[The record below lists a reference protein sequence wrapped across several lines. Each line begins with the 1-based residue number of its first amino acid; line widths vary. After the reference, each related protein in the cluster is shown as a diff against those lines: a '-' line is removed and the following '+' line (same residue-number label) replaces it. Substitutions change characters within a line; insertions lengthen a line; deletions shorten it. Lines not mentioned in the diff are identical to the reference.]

1 MPDQAHDDD
10 LVMSLVEMALARPP
24 DDREAYLQSACAG
37 NSELFGQVWNYVES
51 EQRMKGFLSDPLFPR
66 ALFEHPFEP
75 GELLDGRFRIVREV
89 AQGGMGIVYEAVDEK
104 LERRIALKC
113 AKIGFRKRLP
123 PEVRNASEISHPNV
137 CKIFEIHTASTQQG
151 EIDFLTME
159 FLDGA
164 TLAERLSGG
173 PLPPEEARTIALQ
186 LCAGLAEAHR
196 NRVIHGDLK
205 SNNVILTTR
214 GDRASRAVITDFGLA
229 RSQEA
234 MQRSMQ
240 SGALGGTPE
249 YMAPELWMG
258 EKASIAS
265 DIYALGVILYELAS
279 GRRPEQPEG
288 GRGDWL
294 GWKPPAVHPK
304 WDRILRRCLDP
315 EPARRFRDADAVA
328 QALAP
333 PRTRRWFLAAAAAAV
348 LAIATGVVT
357 YQRTS
362 APQESVRL
370 AVLPFE
376 SGQASGP
383 LAGTLLRDVAGQ
395 VGRLKGN
402 RHTALAVISL
412 NNVLRKHADSVEKV
426 SSMLGAT
433 HVLRGTIEREHDQLK
448 LQAFLTDA
456 RSLVD
461 LKEWRAQYGVAEERY
476 IPVVLASMVTETLH
490 LPPLAIAPT
499 VNATARGDYLAG
511 LAYLRRDGTI
521 PKALASFERA
531 TQADPDSPLAYAGL
545 AEAQWFKYFLTKQRA
560 WLDRSAESAREA
572 ERRNL
577 DLAQVHRVAG
587 LHLAHAGFYEQAAA
601 EYRRAIELEPDD
613 AENYRRLGQ
622 VYESNNQKGEALVA
636 FETAVSRRPDYYRA
650 HVELGAYHS
659 NRGDFTRAVVP
670 FRKALDLAPDEP
682 NVRFALGATYLN
694 LGMFAAA
701 EQQLRVAVALDD
713 APKALHA
720 LGMTLMYQGR
730 DEEAI
735 AYFSRAL
742 RSNPENCLSWMFL
755 GMAYRRTS
763 RTAQSG
769 DANRHGREVA
779 EAELARNPRDGY
791 VRSILGYFAAALGD
805 RGRAETET
813 KQALNSKP
821 DDAETRWTAI
831 LTYEALGE
839 REASLAVLNRSTP
852 LQLMDI
858 TRWPDVADLARD
870 PRFLRLLLTLNLK

>member
-1 MPDQAHDDD
+1 
-10 LVMSLVEMALARPP
+10 
-24 DDREAYLQSACAG
+24 
-37 NSELFGQVWNYVES
+37 
-51 EQRMKGFLSDPLFPR
+51 
-66 ALFEHPFEP
+66 
-75 GELLDGRFRIVREV
+75 
-89 AQGGMGIVYEAVDEK
+89 MGIVYEAVDEK

-173 PLPPEEARTIALQ
+173 PLPQEEARTIALQ

-279 GRRPEQPEG
+279 GRRPEHPEG

-315 EPARRFRDADAVA
+315 DPARRFRDADAVA

-333 PRTRRWFLAAAAAAV
+333 PRSRRWFLAATAAAV

-357 YQRTS
+357 YQRTT

-412 NNVLRKHADSVEKV
+412 NNVLRKHTDSVEKA
-426 SSMLGAT
+426 SAMLGAT

-461 LKEWRAQYGVAEERY
+461 LKEWRAQYGVAEQRY

-511 LAYLRRDGTI
+511 LAYLRRDSTI

-545 AEAQWFKYFLTKQRA
+545 AEAQWFKYFLTKQRV
-560 WLDRSAESAREA
+560 WLDRSADSAREA
-572 ERRNL
+572 QRRNL
-577 DLAQVHRVAG
+577 DLAPVHRVAG
-587 LHLAHAGFYEQAAA
+587 LHLANAGFYEQAAA

-636 FETAVSRRPDYYRA
+636 FQTAVSRRPDYYRA

-670 FRKALDLAPDEP
+670 FRKALDLAPEEP
-682 NVRFALGATYLN
+682 QVGFALGATYLN

-701 EQQLRVAVALDD
+701 EQQLRVAVALDE
-713 APKALHA
+713 APKALHT
-720 LGMTLMYQGR
+720 LGLTLMYQRR

-742 RSNPENCLSWMFL
+742 RSNPENYLSWMFL
-755 GMAYRRTS
+755 GDGLSQNEPDRAIGRRQSPWPGS
-763 RTAQSG
+763 RRSG
-769 DANRHGREVA
+769 AG
-779 EAELARNPRDGY
+779 
-791 VRSILGYFAAALGD
+791 
-805 RGRAETET
+805 
-813 KQALNSKP
+813 QKP
-821 DDAETRWTAI
+821 A
-831 LTYEALGE
+831 
-839 REASLAVLNRSTP
+839 
-852 LQLMDI
+852 
-858 TRWPDVADLARD
+858 
-870 PRFLRLLLTLNLK
+870 

>member
-1 MPDQAHDDD
+1 MPHEAHDDD

-66 ALFEHPFEP
+66 ALFDHPFEP
-75 GELLDGRFRIVREV
+75 GELLDGRFRIVREL
-89 AQGGMGIVYEAVDEK
+89 AQGGMGIVYEAMDEK

-151 EIDFLTME
+151 DIDFLTME

-164 TLAERLSGG
+164 TLAERLRGG
-173 PLPPEEARTIALQ
+173 PLPQEEARTIALQ

-205 SNNVILTTR
+205 SSNVILTA
-214 GDRASRAVITDFGLA
+214 GGGRACRAVITDFGLA

-234 MQRSMQ
+234 FERSMQ

-279 GRRPEQPEG
+279 GRRPVQPEG
-288 GRGDWL
+288 GTGDWL

-304 WDRILRRCLDP
+304 WDRILQRCLDP
-315 EPARRFRDADAVA
+315 DPARRFRDADAVA
-328 QALAP
+328 QVLAP
-333 PRTRRWFLAAAAAAV
+333 PRNRRWFLAAAAAAV
-348 LAIATGVVT
+348 LAAVTGTVT
-357 YQRTS
+357 YQRAT
-362 APQESVRL
+362 APLESVRL
-370 AVLPFE
+370 AILPFE
-376 SGQASGP
+376 SGDASGP
-383 LAGTLLRDVAGQ
+383 VAGRFLRDVADQ

-402 RHTALAVISL
+402 KQTKLEVISL
-412 NNVLRKHADSVEKV
+412 SNVLRRHADSVEKASAV
-426 SSMLGAT
+426 LGAT
-433 HVLRGTIEREHDQLK
+433 HVLRGTIEKEKDQLK

-456 RSLVD
+456 RSRVD

-476 IPVVLASMVTETLH
+476 IPVVLASMVTETFH
-490 LPPLAIAPT
+490 LPPPALAAT
-499 VNATARGDYLAG
+499 VNAGAREDYIAG
-511 LAYLRRDGTI
+511 LAYLRRDSTI
-521 PKALASFERA
+521 PAALASFERA
-531 TQADPDSPLAYAGL
+531 VHADSDSPLAYAGL

-587 LHLAHAGFYEQAAA
+587 LHLANAGSYEQASA
-601 EYRRAIELEPDD
+601 EYRRARELEPND

-622 VYESNNQKGEALVA
+622 VYEKNSQKPEALVA
-636 FETAVSRRPDYYRA
+636 FQTAVSRQPDYYRA
-650 HVELGAYHS
+650 YVELGAYHS

-682 NVRFALGATYLN
+682 NVRFALGATYSN
-694 LGMFAAA
+694 LGMYGEA
-701 EQQLRVAVALDD
+701 EQQLRVAVDLDE

-720 LGMTLMYQGR
+720 LGLTLMYQRR

-742 RSNPENCLSWMFL
+742 RGNPENYLSWMFL
-755 GMAYRRTS
+755 GMAFRRTS
-763 RTAQSG
+763 RTAQAG

-779 EAELARNPRDGY
+779 QGELSRNPRDGY

-813 KQALNSKP
+813 KQALNSEP

-839 REASLAVLNRSTP
+839 RDASLAVLNRSTP
-852 LQLMDI
+852 LQLMDV
-858 TRWPDVADLARD
+858 TRWPDLADLAQD
-870 PRFLRLLLTLNLK
+870 PRFLQLLATLNLK

>member
-1 MPDQAHDDD
+1 MPDQAQDDD
-10 LVMSLVEMALARPP
+10 LVMSLVEMALARLP

-37 NSELFGQVWNYVES
+37 DSELFGQVWNYVES

-89 AQGGMGIVYEAVDEK
+89 AQGGMGVVYEAVDEK

-205 SNNVILTTR
+205 SSNVILTA
-214 GDRASRAVITDFGLA
+214 GGGRACRAVITDFGLA

-234 MQRSMQ
+234 FERSMQ

-304 WDRILRRCLDP
+304 WDRVLQRCLDP
-315 EPARRFRDADAVA
+315 DPARRFRDADAVA

-348 LAIATGVVT
+348 LAVVTGAVT
-357 YQRTS
+357 YQRTA
-362 APQESVRL
+362 APRESVRL

-376 SGQASGP
+376 SGGAADP
-383 LAGTLLRDVAGQ
+383 LAARLWREVADQ

-402 RHTALAVISL
+402 KQTDLAAISL
-412 NNVLRKHADSVEKV
+412 NNVLRTHVDSVEKASAV
-426 SSMLGAT
+426 LGAT
-433 HVLRGTIEREHDQLK
+433 HVLRGTIEREKDQVK

-456 RSLVD
+456 RSRVD
-461 LKEWRAQYGVAEERY
+461 VKEWRAQYGVLEERY
-476 IPVVLASMVTETLH
+476 IPVVLASMVTETFH
-490 LPPLAIAPT
+490 LTPLAAGAA
-499 VNATARGDYLAG
+499 VNASARGDYLAG
-511 LAYLRRDGTI
+511 LAYLRRDSTI
-521 PKALASFERA
+521 PAALASFERA
-531 TQADPDSPLAYAGL
+531 VHADPDSPLAYAGM
-545 AEAQWFKYFLTKQRA
+545 AEAQWFQYFLTKQRA
-560 WLDRSAESAREA
+560 WLGRSAESAKEA
-572 ERRNL
+572 KRRNL

-587 LHLAHAGFYEQAAA
+587 LHLRNVGFYEQASA
-601 EYRRAIELEPDD
+601 EYRRAIELEPND

-622 VYESNNQKGEALVA
+622 VYENNNQKEEALVA
-636 FETAVSRRPDYYRA
+636 FQTAVSRQPDYYRG
-650 HVELGAYHS
+650 HFELGAYHY
-659 NRGDFTRAVVP
+659 NRGDYTQAVAP
-670 FRKALDLAPDEP
+670 LRRALDLAPDEP

-694 LGMFAAA
+694 LGMFGEA
-701 EQQLRVAVALDD
+701 EQQLRLAVALDE
-713 APKALHA
+713 APNALHS
-720 LGMTLMYQGR
+720 LGLTLMYQGR
-730 DEEAI
+730 DREAI
-735 AYFSRAL
+735 AYFSRTL
-742 RSNPENCLSWMFL
+742 RRNPERYLSWMYL
-755 GMAYRRTS
+755 GIAYRRTN
-763 RTAQSG
+763 RTAESG
-769 DANRHGREVA
+769 DANRRGREVA
-779 EAELARNPRDGY
+779 EAEMARNPRDGY
-791 VRSILGYFAAALGD
+791 VRSIRGYFAAALGD
-805 RGRAETET
+805 RVRAESET
-813 KQALNSKP
+813 AQALSLAP
-821 DDAETRWTAI
+821 DDAETRWMAI

-839 REASLAVLNRSTP
+839 REASLAVLNRSSR

-858 TRWPDVADLARD
+858 ARWPDVADLGRD
-870 PRFLRLLLTLNLK
+870 PRFLQLLSTVNLK